1 VAEGVADPGPPLLDA
16 ELPPHWVVRTIG
28 ENEKYYF
35 NTVTNA
41 TSWEHPGRAGVD
53 PDSLD
58 NLDTEAFEP
67 AKRRPFDT
75 HYTLTVRLSLRYV
88 SSHCVHAAKVEVPD
102 LPSLKSN
109 VHPIGPSDC
118 IQRLSYTL
126 MARVI

>member
-1 VAEGVADPGPPLLDA
+1 MCSRSAHYPFHTGPIEAVAEDVTDPGPPLSDA

-75 HYTLTVRLSLRYV
+75 HYTLTVRAI
-88 SSHCVHAAKVEVPD
+88 CF
-102 LPSLKSN
+102 PST
-109 VHPIGPSDC
+109 HI
-118 IQRLSYTL
+118 
-126 MARVI
+126 